1 MPTKPTTIT
10 AFNPTFTNPSQFVGP
25 FNILPDTAYPSPYNQ
40 APFPE
45 TALENAEKLNID
57 SNSQYR
63 NWIAGGAIHT
73 NINVK
78 KSAGNLLGFASLSFG
93 SLTGIPQI
101 GQAGESLVSG
111 LDDSLS
117 GTYTTLPMDKLHVT
131 PGNKYSD
138 FRSRLNIDA
147 DNNVGFGNQ
156 ALSYLTTRRLDGLSA
171 ATRGSIKAGVYAAAS
186 ATPIGPYSIFNLDG
200 GGISGYGWG
209 EHDNPNAIRSDFT
222 MRSHLAKRWV
232 PGAIDPVTKKA
243 IRKGYY
249 APTRNPVEIATPFRG
264 DRVTVIDFGQRKLK
278 DAYLWNPARIQA
290 LDNILGMD
298 LNPLN
303 VTQDFIKFYF
313 TGPKLEAGN
322 MLDIDDIIVFRAI
335 LTDFG
340 ESYSATWNPQQM
352 IGRADPNFIYGGFGR
367 TLSVGFDVYA
377 TDRDEMQPIY
387 RKLNALAGYTAP
399 TYNPDSIAMEGPW
412 MRVTIGDV
420 LVQQPV
426 VMTSLGFDYDL
437 DASWEINIEDDPNMM
452 QAPMKIGV
460 TMQFNVISDYLPQ
473 KGGRF
478 FTLAKRFAD
487 GQPIAGNNNWLSD
500 TKNNLG
506 LAASIEREKRR
517 VGKSKTKSKGLEEP
531 TDIGLSKIASD
542 ALKGN

>member
-25 FNILPDTAYPSPYNQ
+25 FNILPDTTYPSPYNTT
-40 APFPE
+40 PFPD
-45 TALENAEKLNID
+45 AGLENAEKLNLD
-57 SNSQYR
+57 ATSQYR
-63 NWIAGGAIHT
+63 NWTAGGPIHT
-73 NINVK
+73 NISVK
-78 KSAGNLLGFASLSFG
+78 KAAGNVLGLAALSFG

-111 LDDSLS
+111 LGDSLS

-138 FRSRLNIDA
+138 FRSRLNIDK
-147 DNNVGFGNQ
+147 DSDVGLGNQ
-156 ALSYLTTRRLDGLSA
+156 ALAYLTTRRLDGLSA
-171 ATRGSIKAGVYAAAS
+171 AARGSIKAGVYAAAS

-200 GGISGYGWG
+200 GGVSGYGFG
-209 EHDNPNAIRSDFT
+209 DHDNPNAIRTDFT

-232 PGAIDPVTKKA
+232 RTNTDKD
-243 IRKGYY
+243 RKGHY
-249 APTRNPVEIATPFRG
+249 APTINPVELATPFRG
-264 DRVTVIDFGQRKLK
+264 DRVTVIDFSKRKLK

-298 LNPLN
+298 LNPMN

-322 MLDIDDIIVFRAI
+322 MLDVDDIIVFRAI
-335 LTDFG
+335 LTDIG
-340 ESYSATWNPQQM
+340 DSYSATWTPQQM
-352 IGRADPNFIYGGFGR
+352 IGRADPNYIYSGFGR
-367 TLSVGFDVYA
+367 SFSVGFDVYA

-399 TYNPDSIAMEGPW
+399 TYNPNSIAMEGPW
-412 MRVTIGDV
+412 MRITIGDI

-426 VMTSLGFDYDL
+426 VLTSLGFNYDL
-437 DASWEINIEDDPNMM
+437 EAPWEINIEDDPNMM
-452 QAPMKIGV
+452 QTPMKIGV
-460 TMQFNVISDYLPQ
+460 SMQFNVVSDYLPQ

-506 LAASIEREKRR
+506 LADALEREKRR
-517 VGKSKTKSKGLEEP
+517 VAKSKTKSKGMKEP
-531 TDIGLSKIASD
+531 TEVGLSKIESIA
-542 ALKGN
+542 AFAVGE